1 MGVDH
6 RMKWI
11 IEKERRV
18 ADSYMRICASQIGDD
33 ILICLEG
40 GTRPHIGCVVQA
52 VPRPSLTGD
61 GSGSATAS
69 VLNLTGHKD
78 EYICRKLAE
87 KICSRLGVVTVCTG
101 GFHLDGI
108 ATEQIKEVMEVAEQM
123 AKEILWELES
133 ICQKRQS

>member
-1 MGVDH
+1 MKCIANGESS
-6 RMKWI
+6 RMEWI
-11 IEKERRV
+11 IEKERKV
-18 ADSYMRICASQIGDD
+18 AGSYIRISAGRIGND

-61 GSGSATAS
+61 GSSSATAS

-87 KICSRLGVVTVCTG
+87 QVCSRLGIVTVCTG
-101 GFHLDGI
+101 GFHI
-108 ATEQIKEVMEVAEQM
+108 NEMRKEQIKEVMEVAEQM
-123 AKEILWELES
+123 AEEILRELES
-133 ICQKRQS
+133 V